1 MKTSRNERDP
11 LLPPELVIL
20 VIIGVIAIFA
30 GLLLDPIM
38 ALLNYFKK

>member
-1 MKTSRNERDP
+1 MKTSRSEKDP

-20 VIIGVIAIFA
+20 LPIIIIAVLA

-38 ALLNYFKK
+38 VLLNYFKK